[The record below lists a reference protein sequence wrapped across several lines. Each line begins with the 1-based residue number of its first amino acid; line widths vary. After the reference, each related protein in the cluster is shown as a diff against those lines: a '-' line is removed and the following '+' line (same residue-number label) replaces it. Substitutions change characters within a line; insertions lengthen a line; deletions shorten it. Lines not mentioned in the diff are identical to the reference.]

1 MSRTF
6 SAGLVFAAAVLG
18 VSVVPVFAHH
28 TVANTFDVKKL
39 VSLTGTVTSIDW
51 KYPHVIYRL
60 SVRDTNGR
68 VTDWEIES
76 RHPQGM
82 HREGIEPQT
91 IKAGDHVTMNVM
103 LAMDGSHHAATASI
117 VLADGRVLG
126 VCTVTNNACPS
137 S

>member
-1 MSRTF
+1 VSRTF
-6 SAGLVFAAAVLG
+6 ATGVVFAAFVSLLAVPAL
-18 VSVVPVFAHH
+18 AHH
-28 TVANTFDVKKL
+28 TVAYTFDVKKI

-60 SVRDTNGR
+60 SVPDTNGR
-68 VTDWEIES
+68 EIDWEIES

-82 HREGIEPQT
+82 HREGIEPET
-91 IKAGDHVTMNVM
+91 VKAGDHVTMNVM
-103 LAMDGSHHAATASI
+103 LAIDGSHHAGTAPI
-117 VLADGRVLG
+117 VLAGGRVLP